1 LRKIDFYADKL
12 CVTPNHLGTFIKK
25 ASRLTI
31 MQWLN
36 RHTIQKAKVLL
47 RYMARYRVFP

>member
-1 LRKIDFYADKL
+1 MYRALANAKYAA
-12 CVTPNHLGTFIKK
+12 HLGTFIKK